1 MWTNDGWFC
10 EVLEPPASKA
20 QETLTIETLVVLALF
35 RNDAVNDLQHPRIHL
50 RMKVLAKH

>member
-10 EVLEPPASKA
+10 EVLEPPTSKA